1 LRHTLQLQQIRYCE
15 AIERHFP
22 EGTRKS
28 RPAGGYFFWIKLPKG
43 ADALALHQQALKHG
57 ISLAPGPIFSAQR
70 GFDDCIRLN
79 YGHPWDE
86 RVAEAM
92 SQLERLMAS
101 GRA

>member
-43 ADALALHQQALKHG
+43 ADALALHQQALRHG

-70 GFDDCIRLN
+70 NFNDCIRLN
-79 YGHPWDE
+79 YGHPWDDQ
-86 RVAEAM
+86 VAQALATLG
-92 SQLERLMAS
+92 QLFQP
-101 GRA
+101 G